1 MWWRAFDTTGT
12 SKASSVRRPQKKTD
26 WGPHYNGAEHTASTG
41 GLLVPR
47 LREAWVPPPPALSP
61 KRHGHVRGSTAPG
74 RLFGAE
80 AEAGDEFWPHFWQRI
95 EDSELK
101 RTKDSWRRE
110 QMLRRNT
117 AMQLDPLGD
126 SSLYDLKLHHNSA
139 QRAKT
144 VSLPTPPSSA
154 PSGRAS
160 TRSVSRFGS
169 SRQSCVS
176 SRTSDNSK
184 KDVSQ
189 GAPKQIRDL
198 RVAFQRRQY
207 HTANVFGI
215 SMRHLDDSQML
226 GVVDR
231 LNVLAGDVG
240 SSPGPPVGEYMPAGR
255 QMTIGAAKRPKATLR
270 PKRDRSRSFAFKDN
284 LKEIFR
290 KVREQSSTPVR
301 PFTTPGNSPKVLR

>member
-1 MWWRAFDTTGT
+1 M
-12 SKASSVRRPQKKTD
+12 P
-26 WGPHYNGAEHTASTG
+26 
-41 GLLVPR
+41 
-47 LREAWVPPPPALSP
+47 
-61 KRHGHVRGSTAPG
+61 
-74 RLFGAE
+74 GAE
-80 AEAGDEFWPHFWQRI
+80 ADDEFFPHFWQRI

-110 QMLRRNT
+110 QIQRKNMV
-117 AMQLDPLGD
+117 MQLDPLGD

-154 PSGRAS
+154 PSASGRAS

-176 SRTSDNSK
+176 SRSRESA
-184 KDVSQ
+184 KDISQ
-189 GAPKQIRDL
+189 GAPKRIRDL
-198 RVAFQRRQY
+198 RVAFERRQC

-215 SMRHLDDSQML
+215 SMRHLHDSQML

-231 LNVLAGDVG
+231 LNVLAGDV
-240 SSPGPPVGEYMPAGR
+240 SASPGPPGSEFAPGGR
-255 QMTIGAAKRPKATLR
+255 QMTVGAAKRPKVTLR
-270 PKRDRSRSFAFKDN
+270 PKRERSRSFVFKDN

-290 KVREQSSTPVR
+290 KVREQSNTPVR
-301 PFTTPGNSPKVLR
+301 PFTTPGSSPSKVRH